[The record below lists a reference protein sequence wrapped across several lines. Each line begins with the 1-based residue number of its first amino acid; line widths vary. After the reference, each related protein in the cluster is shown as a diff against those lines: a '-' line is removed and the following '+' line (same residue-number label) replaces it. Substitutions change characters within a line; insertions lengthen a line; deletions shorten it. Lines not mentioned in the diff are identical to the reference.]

1 MGLQTNGW
9 DYGYHINQ
17 KNKLTMQRI
26 ITLSLALLLTNAVQA
41 QLYNNGATLSIGTG
55 GVLQVNGAFTNK
67 SGSNLV
73 NNGSLNLKGNGI
85 NDQTMSAANNGTW
98 ALVGTSPQTLSGTAA
113 YLVKHL
119 TVNNAAGVTLSK
131 SLKADGE
138 VTFQSG
144 IVAASSNSEPLALT
158 SNGTISTTTAPSN
171 TSHVNGYVQKEG
183 TGAFDFPV
191 GDGTRYQKIG
201 INLTAN
207 GTGIVVKYNATDAAS
222 GTFAT
227 TGASATPLASYNT
240 QEHWDIS
247 PLSTATG
254 TVTVYWDDYKTPVL
268 TTINLLKVAHKSS
281 GNWLNESGTATGNT
295 SAGSVTSSS
304 LSTWSPFTLGIT
316 SAPLPIS
323 WLSFTGEAVANTHVL
338 SWATASEKNN
348 SHFDIER
355 STDGNTFH
363 NIGQVKGNNKPS
375 SYQFVDNQPF
385 ATTYY
390 RLRQLDFDG
399 TETYSKIV
407 SVVQTGK
414 GKGLAVYPNPV
425 SSLLNVVYTEG
436 SSFQILNFLGQQVL
450 TGKTPPSGAG
460 GLDVSA
466 LPQGTYIL
474 KVGAEQAKFIKQ

>member
-1 MGLQTNGW
+1 
-9 DYGYHINQ
+9 
-17 KNKLTMQRI
+17 MQRI
-26 ITLSLALLLTNAVQA
+26 ITISIALLLTYVAQA

-55 GVLQVNGAFTNK
+55 GVLQVNNDLTNK

-73 NNGSLNLKGNGI
+73 NNGTLNLKGNGI
-85 NDQTMSAANNGTW
+85 NDQTMSVANNGTW

-138 VTFQSG
+138 VKFQSG
-144 IVAASSNSEPLALT
+144 IVTASSNSEPLALT

-171 TSHVNGYVQKEG
+171 TSHVNGYVGKEG

-304 LSTWSPFTLGIT
+304 LSTWSPFTLGIV
-316 SAPLPIS
+316 SAALPIS
-323 WLSFTGEAVANTHVL
+323 WLSFTGEAVANTNVL
-338 SWATASEKNN
+338 LWATASE
-348 SHFDIER
+348 
-355 STDGNTFH
+355 
-363 NIGQVKGNNKPS
+363 VNNKGFNVERAPQPPKGALTSGALMTWETLGFVNAKGKAATYNFTDVAPPS
-375 SYQFVDNQPF
+375 G
-385 ATTYY
+385 AGGAYY
-390 RLRQLDFDG
+390 RLRQIDFDG
-399 TETYSKIV
+399 TETFSKIV

-414 GKGLAVYPNPV
+414 GKGLTIYPNPV
-425 SSLLNVVYTEG
+425 SSLLNIEYTEG
-436 SSFQILNFLGQQVL
+436 SDFQILNLLGQQVL
-450 TGKTPPSGAG
+450 TGKTGQR
-460 GLDVSA
+460 LDVSA

-474 KVGAEQAKFIKQ
+474 KVGAEQAKFVKQ